1 MCRTGTTMASRTSVL
16 TYLGESSAR
25 RNLFGP
31 VDHEQLQQ
39 EYQDALNRDLEAACY
54 RWGFDFRSEKPLAQ
68 GHFQW
73 DGVPEAGVPLLYR
86 PADSAGLVW
95 VGLSHCGRENISCTP
110 VKYRGNCHNLEETP
124 EKEENKNSNENGLK
138 RKQTNLTDF
147 YQSKKRV
154 VGTPRKSGQ

>member
-1 MCRTGTTMASRTSVL
+1 TLVPSGYVVL

-86 PADSAGLVW
+86 PCAVGQGGGTEGGRTGGLCWACLGGAVA
-95 VGLSHCGRENISCTP
+95 L
-110 VKYRGNCHNLEETP
+110 GNCHNLEETP

-138 RKQTNLTDF
+138 RKQTNLTGTCF
-147 YQSKKRV
+147 YLCWV
-154 VGTPRKSGQ
+154 VLCNGG